1 MVPTTNILRR
11 TFHIRYGSQ
20 IATCFTV
27 DHANRQYLVTARH
40 VIEGFP
46 ASGEIFLFRNGG
58 WSPVFCQKVGFAR
71 DGIDI
76 AVLAPPAQISP
87 TFPCSPTSAGLAVG
101 QDAFFLGFPYGLR
114 TDAPGLNGDFPL
126 PLVKKVCVS
135 SMVGSADSTQLFL
148 LDGINNV
155 GFSGGPV
162 VFYPL
167 SGIRELRV
175 AAVISAYHQSWTDV
189 HIRDRES
196 GTMQTAST
204 PFAAKE
210 NTGIIISYS
219 IVHAMEL
226 ILPLVHGHVVK
237 RHTVARTLQG

>member
-11 TFHIRYGSQ
+11 TFHVRYGSQ

-27 DHANRQYLVTARH
+27 DHADRQYIVTARH
-40 VIEGFP
+40 VVEGFP
-46 ASGEIFLFRNGG
+46 ASGEIFLFRNGD
-58 WSPVFCQKVGFAR
+58 WAPVVCQRVGFAR

-76 AVLAPPAQISP
+76 AVLAPPSQISP
-87 TFPCSPTSAGLAVG
+87 TFPCAPTSAGLAVG

-135 SMVGSADSTQLFL
+135 SMMGTPDNTQLFL

-167 SGIRELRV
+167 GNVRDLRV
-175 AAVISAYHQSWTDV
+175 AAVISAYHQSWATV
-189 HIRDRES
+189 HVRDEVS
-196 GTMQTAST
+196 GNFHAAST
-204 PFAAKE
+204 PLAAKE

-219 IVHAMEL
+219 IAHAMEL
-226 ILPLVHGHVVK
+226 IEQNPIGAAI
-237 RHTVARTLQG
+237 TGEEP

>member
-20 IATCFTV
+20 VATCFTV
-27 DHANRQYLVTARH
+27 DHADRQYLVTARH

-46 ASGEIFLFRNGG
+46 ASGEVSLFRNGG
-58 WSPVFCQKVGFAR
+58 WYSVSCQRVGFAR

-76 AVLAPPAQISP
+76 AVLAPPTQISP
-87 TFPCSPTSAGLAVG
+87 TFTCSPTSAGLAVG

-135 SMVGSADSTQLFL
+135 SMVGGADSTQLFL

-167 SGIRELRV
+167 NGTRELRV
-175 AAVISAYHQSWTDV
+175 AAVISAYHQTWADV
-189 HIRDRES
+189 HIRDRNNEAMEV
-196 GTMQTAST
+196 TST
-204 PFAAKE
+204 PFVAKE

-219 IVHAMEL
+219 IAHAMQVIEQNP
-226 ILPLVHGHVVK
+226 IGAIITGEEP
-237 RHTVARTLQG
+237 